1 MPTFLNDMPT
11 LPYPLKILLL
21 LLAGVF
27 LLRTAGK
34 KSLSQ
39 MTVAE
44 AVMRIAVGTI
54 VIGPLTLKTEWEA
67 IYGGALLVIGIVFLM
82 KLQIWFPKSREI
94 FMGVPSVLIKDGE
107 MMLEEMKKARITTD
121 ELEISLRLQHIGDI
135 KDVELAILES
145 NGQISTTL
153 KPEKVPA
160 TKEDIQKVL
169 DRLDKK
175 THLFSKRISVL
186 DTPKTPPL
194 FKEVFEEAKDED
206 FKPEKP

>member
-1 MPTFLNDMPT
+1 MNKLPNFLNDIPS

-21 LLAGVF
+21 LLAGIF

-82 KLQIWFPKSREI
+82 KMQIWFPKLREL
-94 FMGVPSVLIKDGE
+94 FLGVPSVLIKDGKLRLDE
-107 MMLEEMKKARITTD
+107 LKKARLTTD
-121 ELEISLRLQHIGDI
+121 EIEMALRQQHIGSI
-135 KDVELAILES
+135 EDVELAILEP
-145 NGQISTTL
+145 NGLLSTTL
-153 KPEKVPA
+153 KPGKDPA
-160 TKEDIQKVL
+160 TKEDIQKIL
-169 DRLDKK
+169 DLLEEKK
-175 THLFSKRISVL
+175 HES
-186 DTPKTPPL
+186 PPETPPL
-194 FKEVFEEAKDED
+194 FKEVYDEAKDVD
-206 FKPEKP
+206 FKPEES